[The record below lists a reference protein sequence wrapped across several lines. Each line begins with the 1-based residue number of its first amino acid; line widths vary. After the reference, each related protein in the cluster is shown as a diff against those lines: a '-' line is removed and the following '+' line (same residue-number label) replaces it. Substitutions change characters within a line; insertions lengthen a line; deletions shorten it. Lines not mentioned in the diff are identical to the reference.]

1 MKYILSEKNLTY
13 IVDYVSEAQTA
24 DDLVSVY
31 KVPFQID
38 GKTYN
43 YYTVT
48 SKKTNEVIPLLIS
61 QAKNRYKNNKYREIS
76 VDKYG
81 QPTKPE
87 DSYLYQWIVDR
98 MITETEDNVNSY
110 DSRFFTN
117 YFKQFFGEP
126 ESLTPEPIRRE
137 EANKMRNQLFFQ
149 DGESFKSKMSSIQK
163 VNKDAF
169 TQEFEKITGKKM
181 ENVVYFS
188 QPYVN
193 FSNKFI
199 DFGKE
204 RVGGTTLGPNAL
216 NYWNK
221 FSTYNNEDPTDN
233 KFCIVSWKPFQKL
246 MNDPQL
252 VNEPSYEKINA
263 ELNEILLSPQFVKI
277 NRKILGLSDAQTY
290 RLIPMTKKLPFMNYI
305 CKKRFERAAKGSET
319 VVPQTALKT
328 GKSITTPLYTKKS
341 KKK

>member
-1 MKYILSEKNLTY
+1 
-13 IVDYVSEAQTA
+13 
-24 DDLVSVY
+24 
-31 KVPFQID
+31 
-38 GKTYN
+38 
-43 YYTVT
+43 
-48 SKKTNEVIPLLIS
+48 
-61 QAKNRYKNNKYREIS
+61 
-76 VDKYG
+76 
-81 QPTKPE
+81 
-87 DSYLYQWIVDR
+87 
-98 MITETEDNVNSY
+98 
-110 DSRFFTN
+110 
-117 YFKQFFGEP
+117 
-126 ESLTPEPIRRE
+126 
-137 EANKMRNQLFFQ
+137 
-149 DGESFKSKMSSIQK
+149 
-163 VNKDAF
+163 
-169 TQEFEKITGKKM
+169 M

-277 NRKILGLSDAQTY
+277 NRKILGFSDAQTY

-319 VVPQTALKT
+319 IVPQTALKT